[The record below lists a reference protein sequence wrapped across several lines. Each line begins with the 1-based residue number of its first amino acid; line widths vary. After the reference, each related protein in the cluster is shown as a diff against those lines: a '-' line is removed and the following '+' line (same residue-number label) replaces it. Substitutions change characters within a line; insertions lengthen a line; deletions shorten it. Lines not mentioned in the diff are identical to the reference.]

1 MPPLLIADKVYR
13 HYRVGTGTVQAL
25 APISLTVNRGD
36 FIVVRGA
43 SGSGKST
50 LMALLAGLE
59 IPSGGQVKF
68 LGRSLHL
75 APPLELARI
84 RNRHFGFV
92 FQSPH
97 MLHDRTVIENVM
109 LAAHY
114 NPELSHQEAKR
125 KAHQLLSYVGLETLV
140 DRRPR
145 TLSGGE
151 LQRAAFARAL
161 LCDPDILF
169 ADEPTG
175 NLDADNSHALLEML
189 RQQCQQQRA
198 VVMVTHDEL
207 AMIYG
212 TRTLVLDK
220 FHLQTGQNP

>member
-1 MPPLLIADKVYR
+1 MPPLLVADNVCR
-13 HYRVGTGTVQAL
+13 HYRVGNGTVQAL
-25 APISLTVNRGD
+25 APISLTVDRGD

-50 LMALLAGLE
+50 LLALLAGLE
-59 IPSGGQVKF
+59 IPSDGQVQF
-68 LGRSLHL
+68 LGYSLDL
-75 APPLELARI
+75 ARPPELARI

-109 LAAHY
+109 LPAHY
-114 NPELSHQEAKR
+114 NPLLSPQEAKQR
-125 KAHQLLSYVGLETLV
+125 AYQLLSYVGLETLI
-140 DRRPR
+140 DRRPQ

-161 LCDPDILF
+161 LCNPDILF

-175 NLDADNSHALLEML
+175 NLDAENSQSLLKML
-189 RQQCQQQRA
+189 REQCQQQRA

-207 AMIYG
+207 AMNYG
-212 TRTLVLDK
+212 TRFLVLDK
-220 FHLQTGQNP
+220 FQLQAGQSQ

>member
-1 MPPLLIADKVYR
+1 MVPLLVADNVCR
-13 HYRVGTGTVQAL
+13 HYKVGNGTVHAL
-25 APISLTVNRGD
+25 SPISLTVERGD

-50 LMALLAGLE
+50 LLALMAGLE
-59 IPSGGQVKF
+59 MPSDGQVRF
-68 LGRSLHL
+68 LGHCLHVMR
-75 APPLELARI
+75 ATELARI

-97 MLHDRTVIENVM
+97 MLHDRTIMENVL

-114 NPELSHQEAKR
+114 NPQLPPQEAKKR
-125 KAHQLLSYVGLETLV
+125 ADQLLSYVGLQALV
-140 DRRPR
+140 NRRPQ

-161 LCDPDILF
+161 LCNPDILF

-175 NLDADNSHALLEML
+175 NLDAENSQALLEML
-189 RQQCQQQRA
+189 RQQCRQQRA

-207 AMIYG
+207 AMTYG
-212 TRTLVLDK
+212 TRSLVLDK
-220 FHLQTGQNP
+220 FHRQTGQSP